1 MPLIRDSLIELI
13 REGIHQAQAANVLPD
28 FEPPDFVVEHPK
40 QATHGDYATNVA
52 LQSARLARMAPR
64 AIAQAIVEHMPP
76 ADYIGRVEIAGAGFI
91 NITLA
96 PEWVAQQVET
106 IQAAGATWGNLDIGT
121 GQKAQV
127 EFVSANPT
135 GPLHIGRTWGAVLGD
150 TIANLLE
157 AVGYEVTREYYFNNA
172 GRQMQILGKSVRARY
187 MELIGKPATFPE
199 DGYQGEYIWEIARTI
214 VQEQGDAWA
223 NEGWRP
229 FKERAEAWLFEDI
242 RNTLA
247 RLGIHFDV
255 WFNEHDL
262 YTSGAIERTVQ
273 ALRERGYAYDKD
285 GAVWF
290 RATAFGA
297 EKDRVLIKSTG
308 EPTYRLPDIAYHVNK
323 LERGFDRIVNIFGA
337 DHKDEYPDVIAGVRA
352 LGYDA
357 DRIQVVIHQFINL
370 VRGGR
375 QVRMS
380 TRRANYVTL
389 DDLLD
394 AVTITHPESGVT
406 IPGKDP
412 VRFMLL
418 TRSPDSPMNFD
429 LDLVAQQTPEN
440 PVYYV
445 QYAHARICSILRKA
459 EEEGWHPTGPD
470 GWETSDTTILTHPAE
485 QALIKKMLELPEVV
499 ENAVQKLSPHQLSF
513 YAMDLASTFH
523 TFYRDCRVLSSDPGE
538 KDRTRARL
546 KLVGASRIVLARVL
560 GLMGMTAPERM

>member
-1 MPLIRDSLIELI
+1 MIRDTIAELI
-13 REGIHQAQAANVLPD
+13 REGICRAQQAGELPS
-28 FEPPDFVVEHPK
+28 FEIPTILVEHPR
-40 QATHGDYATNVA
+40 QADHGDYATNVA
-52 LQSARLARMAPR
+52 LQLARAARMAPPR
-64 AIAQAIVEHMPP
+64 IAQIIVQHLPS
-76 ADYIGRVEIAGAGFI
+76 ADYIGQVAVAGPGFI

-96 PEWVAQQVET
+96 PTWIACQVET
-106 IQAAGATWGNLDIGT
+106 IRAAGMTWGNLDIGR

-150 TIANLLE
+150 TIASLLE
-157 AVGYEVTREYYFNNA
+157 AAGYDVTREYYFNNA
-172 GRQMQILGKSVRARY
+172 GRQMQILGQSVRARY
-187 MELIGKPATFPE
+187 LELIGRPAEFPE
-199 DGYQGEYIWEIARTI
+199 EGYQGDYIWEIAQTI
-214 VQEQGDAWA
+214 VEEQGTAWA
-223 NEGWRP
+223 EEEWP
-229 FKERAEAWLFEDI
+229 VFKERAEAWLFNDI
-242 RNTLA
+242 RRTLE
-247 RLGIHFDV
+247 RMGIHFDV

-262 YTSGAIERTVQ
+262 YTSSAIQKTVQ
-273 ALRERGYAYDKD
+273 ALRERGYVYDKD
-285 GAVWF
+285 GAIWF

-297 EKDRVLIKSTG
+297 DKDRVLIKSNG

-323 LERGFDRIVNIFGA
+323 LERGFHRIINVFGA

-370 VRGGR
+370 VREGK

-380 TRRANYVTL
+380 TRRANYITL

-394 AVTITHPESGVT
+394 EVTITHPESGVT

-429 LDLVAQQTPEN
+429 LDLVTRQTNEN

-459 EEEGWHPTGPD
+459 EEEGWRPDGPD
-470 GWETSDTTILTHPAE
+470 GWETGDVTLLTHPAE
-485 QALIKKMLELPEVV
+485 LTLIRKMLELPEVIESAV
-499 ENAVQKLSPHQLSF
+499 EKLAPHQLSF
-513 YAMDLASTFH
+513 YAMELASNFH
-523 TFYRDCRVLSSDPGE
+523 AFYRDCRVLSSDPA
-538 KDRTRARL
+538 DAALTRARL
-546 KLVGASRIVLARVL
+546 KLVDASRITLARVL

>member
-1 MPLIRDSLIELI
+1 MIRDEVHELI
-13 REGIHQAQAANVLPD
+13 REGIRRAQEAGALPA
-28 FEPPDFVVEHPK
+28 FEPPAFAVEHPK
-40 QATHGDYATNVA
+40 QAEHGDYATNIA
-52 LQSARLARMAPR
+52 LQSARAARMAPR
-64 AIAQAIVEHMPP
+64 AIAEAIVQHLPQ
-76 ADYIGRVEIAGAGFI
+76 ADYVGKVEVAGPGFI

-96 PEWVAQQVET
+96 PQWLAQQVET
-106 IQAAGATWGNLDIGT
+106 IRAAGERWGSLDMGT

-127 EFVSANPT
+127 EFVYANPT

-157 AVGYEVTREYYFNNA
+157 AVGYDVTREYYFNNA
-172 GRQMQILGKSVRARY
+172 GRQMRILGQSVRARY
-187 MELIGKPATFPE
+187 LELIGRPSKFPE
-199 DGYQGEYIWEIARTI
+199 EGYQGEYIWEIARTI

-223 NEGWRP
+223 DEDWRP

-242 RNTLA
+242 RHTLE
-247 RLGIHFDV
+247 RMGIHFDV

-262 YTSGAIERTVQ
+262 YVSSAIMKTVE

-290 RATAFGA
+290 KATAFGA
-297 EKDRVLIKSTG
+297 EKDRVLIKSNG
-308 EPTYRLPDIAYHVNK
+308 EPTYRLPDIAYHINK

-370 VRGGR
+370 VRAGK

-429 LDLVAQQTPEN
+429 LDLVTQQTPEN

-459 EEEGWHPTGPD
+459 EEEGWQPSGPD
-470 GWETSDTTILTHPAE
+470 GWETGDVSLLTHPAE
-485 QALIKKMLELPEVV
+485 LALIRKMLELPEVV
-499 ENAVQKLSPHQLSF
+499 ESAVEKLTPHQLSF
-513 YAMDLASTFH
+513 YAMDLASNFH
-523 TFYRDCRVLSSDPGE
+523 AFYRDCRVLSSDPNDAALT
-538 KDRTRARL
+538 KARL
-546 KLVGASRIVLARVL
+546 KLVDASRITLARVL

>member
-1 MPLIRDSLIELI
+1 MVRDEIASLIQQAI
-13 REGIHQAQAANVLPD
+13 RRAQEAGDLPP
-28 FEPPDFVVEHPK
+28 FEVPAVTVEHPK
-40 QATHGDYATNVA
+40 QADHGDYASNVA
-52 LQSARLARMAPR
+52 LQLARAARMAPPK
-64 AIAQAIVEHMPP
+64 IAQAIVKHLPEAPF
-76 ADYIGRVEIAGAGFI
+76 IGNVEVAGPGFI
-91 NITLA
+91 NITLS
-96 PEWVAQQVET
+96 EQWLAQQVEA
-106 IQAAGATWGNLDIGT
+106 IRSAGLAWGSLDIGK

-157 AVGYEVTREYYFNNA
+157 AVGYQVTREYYFNNA
-172 GRQMQILGKSVRARY
+172 GRQMQILGLSVQARY
-187 MELIGKPATFPE
+187 RELLGLPSDFPE
-199 DGYQGEYIWEIARTI
+199 EGYQGQYIYDIAQAI
-214 VQEQGDAWA
+214 VDEHGDTWA
-223 NEGWRP
+223 DQDWKA
-229 FKERAEAWLFEDI
+229 FKERAEAWMFDNI
-242 RNTLA
+242 RQTLE
-247 RLGIHFDV
+247 RMGIHFDV

-262 YTSGAIERTVQ
+262 YTSSAIEKTVQ

-323 LERGFDRIVNIFGA
+323 IERGFDLIVNIFGA

-357 DRIQVVIHQFINL
+357 DRIRVVIHQFINL
-370 VRGGR
+370 VREGK

-380 TRRANYVTL
+380 TRRANYITL

-394 AVTITHPESGVT
+394 EVTITHPESGVT

-429 LDLVAQQTPEN
+429 LDLVTQTTSEN

-459 EEEGWHPTGPD
+459 EEEGWAEEGPN
-470 GWETSDTTILTHPAE
+470 GWGQGDVSLLTHPAE
-485 QALIKKMLELPEVV
+485 LTLIRKMLELPEVIEAAV
-499 ENAVQKLSPHQLSF
+499 EKLSPHYLSF
-513 YAMDLASTFH
+513 YAMDLASNFH
-523 TFYRDCRVLSSDPGE
+523 AFYRDCRVLSSDPQE
-538 KDRTRARL
+538 AELTRARL
-546 KLVGASRIVLARVL
+546 KLVDASRLVLARVL